1 MSDSSGSS
9 PPSSP
14 IPDEFGRNLTAA
26 AWEGKLDPVIGREWQ
41 ISRMMEVLS
50 RRTRLIPVLV
60 GEPGVGTTAVVE
72 GLALKIVKGEVPETV
87 KDKQLC
93 TLDLVA
99 LAAASR
105 GRAELVEQL
114 EEILKEVAARGDIV
128 LFIDEIHTFVG
139 AGVAEGAIGTASILK
154 PMLARGE
161 LQIIGATT
169 PGAYRKYLEK
179 DAALERGFQSIEV
192 AEPTISHTIEI
203 LKGLR
208 DRYEAHHRVSI
219 TDGALVAAAQLADR
233 YISDR
238 FLPDKAIDLIDEA
251 GSRMRIRRMIAP
263 PDLREYDEKIAQVRS
278 EKESAIDSMDLE
290 KAAALRDTEKQ
301 LLAKRAAREKEWKAG
316 DMDVVA
322 EVNEELIV
330 DIVAAATGI
339 PASQLRRP
347 YETAPLL
354 DVRSF
359 GEPDGAQ
366 AFELLNDRPVDKASD
381 DLLGSSEV
389 AKRIASML
397 AASRGAAPLV
407 MAIDAGWGM
416 GKSTLLRQI
425 EFQLPPRPSVIPVRF
440 NAWTAQGENA
450 LEGLIKSVLVELDS
464 RVVRRWAKKLGR
476 QRNVMLIGRIG
487 LALIF
492 RFFGLARLVD
502 ELWDRL
508 AVDAKSRNE
517 LRDMIHNMLTDWVG
531 SDDNHPSR
539 TLVVFIDDLD
549 RCSDDV
555 IIKVCEAVKLYLD
568 APGLIFVIAC
578 DMSVLS
584 RGVSRSVSGQT
595 SREGRNYLEKIVQVV
610 YRLPPPE
617 EAQSR
622 QLIRGYAKRSG
633 GTELIED
640 VATELIV
647 TLAGHNP
654 RRIKR
659 IMNSLVMEDRLDPS
673 WRKAPLGSVQLVR
686 AILLQHLYAPFYDL
700 LVANGSGED
709 PIGDFLDYADVCA
722 RAADPPAA
730 GHPWWSIASRA
741 FQKRGM
747 PEPERSPDAGEKL
760 TADLK
765 QLEAG
770 ISEELQALARDTS
783 FIALLRGMGDRQTRH
798 ALHAQLVTRPL
809 ETDLENS
816 DIQGSA

>member
-1 MSDSSGSS
+1 MLEKIMSDSSGS
-9 PPSSP
+9 PPSGSP
-14 IPDEFGRNLTAA
+14 IPDEIGRNVTAEA
-26 AWEGKLDPVIGREWQ
+26 REGWLDPVIGRDWQ
-41 ISRMMEVLS
+41 IDRIMEAFSRS
-50 RRTRLIPVLV
+50 TKLIPVLV
-60 GEPGVGTTAVVE
+60 GERGVGTTAVVE
-72 GLALKIVKGEVPETV
+72 GLAQRIVRGEVPETL
-87 KDKQLC
+87 KDKQLYA
-93 TLDLVA
+93 LDLAA
-99 LAAASR
+99 LAAASK
-105 GRAELVEQL
+105 GHSEFVEGL
-114 EEILKEVAARGDIV
+114 ERILKEIRTRGDII
-128 LFIDEIHTFVG
+128 LFIDEIHSLVG
-139 AGVAEGAIGTASILK
+139 GGAAEGAIGAASILK

-161 LQIIGATT
+161 LQTIGATT
-169 PGAYRKYLEK
+169 PDEYRMRLEK
-179 DAALERGFQSIEV
+179 DAALERRFQPIEV
-192 AEPTISHTIEI
+192 PEPSISHTIEI
-203 LKGLR
+203 LRGLR

-219 TDGALVAAAQLADR
+219 TDDALVAAAQLADR

-251 GSRMRIRRMIAP
+251 GSRMRIRRVTAP
-263 PDLREYDEKIAQVRS
+263 PDLREFDEKIAEVRRD
-278 EKESAIDSMDLE
+278 KESAIDSQDFEKAHHLRDLE
-290 KAAALRDTEKQ
+290 KQLVAEK
-301 LLAKRAAREKEWKAG
+301 AAREKDWKAG

-322 EVNEELIV
+322 EVNEELIA

-339 PASQLRRP
+339 PASRLRQP
-347 YETAPLL
+347 YETSPLP
-354 DVRSF
+354 DVRTV
-359 GEPDGAQ
+359 GKVDHAQ
-366 AFELLNDRPVDKASD
+366 TSKLLNDLPVNKAGD

-389 AKRIASML
+389 AGRIASML
-397 AASRGAAPLV
+397 TASRGAAPLV
-407 MAIDAGWGM
+407 VAIDAGWGM

-425 EFQLPPRPSVIPVRF
+425 ESKLPGRPNVISVRF

-464 RVVRRWAKKLGR
+464 RVVRRWARKLGR
-476 QRNVMLIGRIG
+476 QRHVMLISRIG

-492 RFFGLARLVD
+492 RFFGLARIVD

-508 AVDAKSRNE
+508 QVDAKSRNE
-517 LRDMIHNMLTDWVG
+517 LRGMIHDMLTDWVG
-531 SDDNHPSR
+531 SDSGHPAR
-539 TLVVFIDDLD
+539 TLVIFIDDLD

-555 IIKVCEAVKLYLD
+555 IIKICEAVKLYLD

-578 DMSVLS
+578 DMSALS
-584 RGVSRSVSGQT
+584 RGITRSAPDQASQ
-595 SREGRNYLEKIVQVV
+595 GRNYLEKIIQVV

-622 QLIRGYAKRSG
+622 QLIRGYAELSG
-633 GTELIED
+633 GVDLIDD

-659 IMNSLVMEDRLDPS
+659 IINSLVMEDQLNPS
-673 WRKAPLGSVQLVR
+673 WRQAPLGNAQLVR

-730 GHPWWSIASRA
+730 GHAWWSIASKI

-747 PEPERSPDAGEKL
+747 PAPERSPGTGEKL

-765 QLEAG
+765 RLEAG

-783 FIALLRGMGDRQTRH
+783 FIALLRGVGDKDTRR
-798 ALHAQLVTRPL
+798 ALHSQLITRPL
-809 ETDLENS
+809 
-816 DIQGSA
+816 AA